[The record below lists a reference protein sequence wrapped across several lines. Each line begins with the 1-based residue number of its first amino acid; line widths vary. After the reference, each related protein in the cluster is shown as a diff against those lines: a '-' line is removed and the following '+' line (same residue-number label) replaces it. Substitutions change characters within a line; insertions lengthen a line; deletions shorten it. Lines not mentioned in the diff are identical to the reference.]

1 MKGTIKEKL
10 TLVVI
15 LIVVAAMVISS
26 AVIVGTSGSK
36 LTGQLT
42 SQLQIN
48 ADKYANSIN
57 SWIEMEKGLNSAGAA
72 ALAALPDKS
81 YNVEHAQQM
90 VTTQAAGHPELLN
103 LYYGMADKTHLQMDP
118 NAKPPEEVL
127 AALRSNEKTE
137 KGEYCVVLDLHGVLK
152 PEAEKQAPALSAEAK
167 LIEAMKQGMTLREA
181 QVTLI
186 ATGEKKNTVKQA
198 AITLKRI
205 LDRAE

>member
-103 LYYGMADKTHLQMDP
+103 LYYGMADKTHLHHLLYTYS
-118 NAKPPEEVL
+118 ASHSLTSV
-127 AALRSNEKTE
+127 
-137 KGEYCVVLDLHGVLK
+137 GEIFLNLFICLFF
-152 PEAEKQAPALSAEAK
+152 
-167 LIEAMKQGMTLREA
+167 
-181 QVTLI
+181 
-186 ATGEKKNTVKQA
+186 
-198 AITLKRI
+198 AITYWFHWSLDVQLYVVIAASI
-205 LDRAE
+205 LLVWGTYFFLNRNIFLS